1 MYDVVNQIIN
11 HVYQGTNNYG
21 EQQYVYY
28 ICCALI
34 PLLAVVFIDLI
45 RGIFSGFFRG

>member
-1 MYDVVNQIIN
+1 MYDIIEGIIN
-11 HVYQGTNNYG
+11 HNWVSNYTG
-21 EQQYVYY
+21 DQQYIYY

-45 RGIFSGFFRG
+45 KDIFTGFFRG